1 MIKFKD
7 YKHMTTIQVRFVDI
21 DRLNHVN
28 NSCYLSYCELG
39 RVKYFMEVLG
49 EVIDWNKH
57 GFVLAHSE
65 IDYFTPIYLDDEVYC
80 FTKVTYLGSKSL
92 SLKNEILKKHNG
104 NWTECAMISGVLVAM
119 DYLEHQS
126 IEIPQVWRE
135 RINAYES

>member
-28 NSCYLSYCELG
+28 NACYLSYCELG
-39 RVKYFMEVLG
+39 RVKYFNEVLG
-49 EVIDWNKH
+49 EVIDWDKH
-57 GFVLAHSE
+57 GFVLAHIE
-65 IDYFTPIYLDDEVYC
+65 VDYFTPIHLNDEVYC

-104 NWTECAMISGVLVAM
+104 NWTECAMVSGVLVAM
-119 DYLEHQS
+119 DYVNNQS
-126 IEIPQVWRE
+126 IEIPAVWRE